1 MKFKILSML
10 VTLGVLSIMP
20 MIYMGKVDPLSW
32 IDLDSGADDLAKLK
46 AKAPKNLS
54 SAVTDEKV
62 KVFKWRDKNGVMQFS
77 NVPPPVDID
86 GDSNVEQLE
95 LNPNSNVMKAVEVPI
110 KEEPKEVAQT
120 ESTSPYSMKGMKKVM
135 QDTKGVEAL
144 LQKRHEAQQEMLNN
158 H

>member
-1 MKFKILSML
+1 ML
-10 VTLGVLSIMP
+10 VTLGILSIMP

-32 IDLDSGADDLAKLK
+32 LDLGAGVDDFAKLK

-54 SAVTDEKV
+54 SVVTDEKV

-77 NVPPPVDID
+77 NAPPPGDAD

-95 LNPNSNVMKAVEVPI
+95 LNPNSNVVKAVKVPI
-110 KEEPKEVAQT
+110 KEEPEEVAQT
-120 ESTSPYSMKGMKKVM
+120 ESIQPYSMKGMKKVV
-135 QDTKGVEAL
+135 QDAKGVEAL
-144 LQKRHEAQQEMLNN
+144 LQKRHEQQQEMLNN